1 MRIFAALLAIAAMLG
16 FAVGSASGA
25 DNGASVDVVQVS
37 FAPLSSAT
45 CGSVPNGLSFTWSGP
60 EQQVTTV
67 RTDAS
72 GVTTISVVAHASGKA
87 EGSDGQLY
95 QFNYSNEF
103 RVSNS
108 VGNPGWFT
116 GVMNDSFS
124 LSGNGFHMSNGF
136 TSEVQTDLATT
147 FLFPSQIRVKD
158 DPIDFATGAAHCDP
172 L

>member
-1 MRIFAALLAIAAMLG
+1 MKVLAVVLAAAATL
-16 FAVGSASGA
+16 ASGTGVA
-25 DNGASVDVVQVS
+25 SAAGDGASVDVVQVS

-45 CGSVPNGLSFTWSGP
+45 CGSVPDGLSFSWSGP
-60 EQQVTTV
+60 EKQITTV
-67 RTDAS
+67 RTDAG
-72 GVTTISVVAHASGKA
+72 GVTTVSVVSHASGKA

-108 VGNPGWFT
+108 VENPGWFT

-124 LSGNGFHMSNGF
+124 LSGHGFHMDNGF
-136 TSEVQTDLATT
+136 LSTFETDLATT

>member
-1 MRIFAALLAIAAMLG
+1 
-16 FAVGSASGA
+16 
-25 DNGASVDVVQVS
+25 
-37 FAPLSSAT
+37 
-45 CGSVPNGLSFTWSGP
+45 LSFTWSGP
-60 EQQVTTV
+60 EKQITTV

-72 GVTTISVVAHASGKA
+72 GVTTLAVVSHASGKA

-108 VGNPGWFT
+108 VANPGWFT

-136 TSEVQTDLATT
+136 LSTLETDLATT
-147 FLFPSQIRVKD
+147 FLFPSQIRVND

>member
-1 MRIFAALLAIAAMLG
+1 MKVLAVVLASAATLAFGAGAAV
-16 FAVGSASGA
+16 AVG
-25 DNGASVDVVQVS
+25 NGASVDVVQVS

-45 CGSVPNGLSFTWSGP
+45 CASVPEGLSFTWSGP
-60 EQQVTTV
+60 EKQITTV

-72 GVTTISVVAHASGKA
+72 GVTTVSVVSHASGKA

-95 QFNYSNEF
+95 QFTYSNEF

-108 VGNPGWFT
+108 VENPGWFT

-136 TSEVQTDLATT
+136 LSSFETDLAAK
-147 FLFPSQIRVKD
+147 FLFPSQIRVVD

>member
-1 MRIFAALLAIAAMLG
+1 MKVFAIVLAAAAML
-16 FAVGSASGA
+16 ASGVGVA
-25 DNGASVDVVQVS
+25 SAAGNGAFVDVVQVS

-45 CGSVPNGLSFTWSGP
+45 CGSVPEGLSFSWSGP
-60 EQQVTTV
+60 ERQVTTV
-67 RTDAS
+67 RTDAD
-72 GVTTISVVAHASGKA
+72 GVTTVSVVSHASGKA

-108 VGNPGWFT
+108 VENPGWFT
-116 GVMNDSFS
+116 GVMNDSFAM
-124 LSGNGFHMSNGF
+124 SGHGFHMSNGF
-136 TSEVQTDLATT
+136 LSTLETDLATT
-147 FLFPSQIRVKD
+147 FLFPSQIRVTD